1 MGNVSPETAP
11 APDPSAAEVRVLL
24 VDDDDLV
31 RAGLTMMI
39 DGAEGIRV
47 VAEAADGAE
56 VPAAVEAHFP
66 DVVLMDLRMPKVD
79 GVTATRRLLA
89 RPDPPQVIVLTTFD
103 ADEDVLAA
111 LHAGASGY
119 LLKDTP
125 PADIVRAVH
134 LVAAGEPILSPQVTR
149 RLMRRSA
156 SVADDRMRAREALAP
171 LTARELDVVGG
182 VARGESNAEI
192 AAELFMG
199 VATVK
204 AHISSVL
211 AKLGLSNRTQLAL
224 LAHQAELG
232 AP

>member
-1 MGNVSPETAP
+1 M
-11 APDPSAAEVRVLL
+11 
-24 VDDDDLV
+24 
-31 RAGLTMMI
+31 
-39 DGAEGIRV
+39 
-47 VAEAADGAE
+47 
-56 VPAAVEAHFP
+56 
-66 DVVLMDLRMPKVD
+66 
-79 GVTATRRLLA
+79 
-89 RPDPPQVIVLTTFD
+89 
-103 ADEDVLAA
+103 
-111 LHAGASGY
+111 
-119 LLKDTP
+119 
-125 PADIVRAVH
+125 H

>member
-1 MGNVSPETAP
+1 VSH
-11 APDPSAAEVRVLL
+11 EVRVLL
-24 VDDDDLV
+24 VDDDQLV

-66 DVVLMDLRMPKVD
+66 DVVLMDLRMPQVD

-89 RPDPPQVIVLTTFD
+89 RPGAPHVIVLTTFD

-134 LVAAGEPILSPQVTR
+134 RVVAGEPILSPQVTR
-149 RLMRRSA
+149 RLMRRTA
-156 SVADDRMRAREALAP
+156 TVADDRMRAREVLAP
-171 LTARELDVVGG
+171 LTPRELDVV
-182 VARGESNAEI
+182 VAVSRGESNAEI

-199 VATVK
+199 IATVK

-232 AP
+232 AQ

>member
-1 MGNVSPETAP
+1 
-11 APDPSAAEVRVLL
+11 
-24 VDDDDLV
+24 
-31 RAGLTMMI
+31 
-39 DGAEGIRV
+39 
-47 VAEAADGAE
+47 
-56 VPAAVEAHFP
+56 
-66 DVVLMDLRMPKVD
+66 VVLMDLRMPEVD
-79 GVTATRRLLA
+79 GVTATRRLLS
-89 RPDPPQVIVLTTFD
+89 RPAAPRVIVLTTFD

-149 RLMRRSA
+149 RLMRRTA
-156 SVADDRMRAREALAP
+156 TLAEDRIRAREVLAP
-171 LTARELDVVGG
+171 LTARELDVVLA

-192 AAELFMG
+192 AAGLFMG

-224 LAHQAELG
+224 LAHEAELG
-232 AP
+232 QQ

>member
-1 MGNVSPETAP
+1 
-11 APDPSAAEVRVLL
+11 
-24 VDDDDLV
+24 
-31 RAGLTMMI
+31 
-39 DGAEGIRV
+39 
-47 VAEAADGAE
+47 VAK
-56 VPAAVEAHFP
+56 HRP
-66 DVVLMDLRMPKVD
+66 DVVLMDLRMPRVD
-79 GVTATRRLLA
+79 GITATRRLRSVPSGA
-89 RPDPPQVIVLTTFD
+89 PRPPEVIVLTTFD

-134 LVAAGEPILSPQVTR
+134 RVAAGEPILSPQVTR

-156 SVADDRMRAREALAP
+156 SLADDRMRAREALAP
-171 LTARELDVVGG
+171 LTARELDVVGA

-232 AP
+232 AG

>member
-1 MGNVSPETAP
+1 VERP
-11 APDPSAAEVRVLL
+11 AAEVRVLL
-24 VDDDDLV
+24 VDDDQLV

-47 VAEAADGAE
+47 VAEAADGAG

-66 DVVLMDLRMPKVD
+66 DVVLMDLRMPEVD

-89 RPDPPQVIVLTTFD
+89 RPGGPRVIVLTTFD

-134 LVAAGEPILSPQVTR
+134 RVAAGEPILSPQVTQ
-149 RLMRRSA
+149 RLMRRTA
-156 SVADDRMRAREALAP
+156 TLADDRIRAREVLAP
-171 LTARELDVVGG
+171 LTARELDVVVA

-224 LAHQAELG
+224 LAHEAELG
-232 AP
+232 QQ

>member
-111 LHAGASGY
+111 LHAGRQR
-119 LLKDTP
+119 L
-125 PADIVRAVH
+125 PAEGHAARRHRPGRA
-134 LVAAGEPILSPQVTR
+134 PR
-149 RLMRRSA
+149 RCR
-156 SVADDRMRAREALAP
+156 
-171 LTARELDVVGG
+171 
-182 VARGESNAEI
+182 
-192 AAELFMG
+192 
-199 VATVK
+199 
-204 AHISSVL
+204 
-211 AKLGLSNRTQLAL
+211 
-224 LAHQAELG
+224 
-232 AP
+232 

>member
-1 MGNVSPETAP
+1 M
-11 APDPSAAEVRVLL
+11 
-24 VDDDDLV
+24 
-31 RAGLTMMI
+31 
-39 DGAEGIRV
+39 
-47 VAEAADGAE
+47 
-56 VPAAVEAHFP
+56 
-66 DVVLMDLRMPKVD
+66 
-79 GVTATRRLLA
+79 
-89 RPDPPQVIVLTTFD
+89 LTTFD

-134 LVAAGEPILSPQVTR
+134 RVAAGEPILSPQVTR

-171 LTARELDVVGG
+171 LTARELDVVGA

-232 AP
+232 AQ